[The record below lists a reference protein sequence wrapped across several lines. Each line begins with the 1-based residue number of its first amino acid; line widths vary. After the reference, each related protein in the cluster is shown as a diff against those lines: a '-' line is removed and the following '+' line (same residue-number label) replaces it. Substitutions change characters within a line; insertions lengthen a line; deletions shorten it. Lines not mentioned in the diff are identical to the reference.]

1 MSLYLSDSVLG
12 LNFYQLRLSFRWF
25 FVRQHDF
32 NHKIRHMKPHL
43 SLYFQV
49 CFLAAWLSHQLY
61 IKIHLD
67 MNPNCHCA
75 KTIAIYSIV
84 AKSNHICI
92 TIRMNTNK
100 QWIISQDNIHGILVD
115 ILTCVSYLRVMRWL
129 FLSHTVILLL
139 LLFSIG
145 KRRLLTGDIHTWA
158 QGYGDFDS
166 SI

>member
-1 MSLYLSDSVLG
+1 MLFSS
-12 LNFYQLRLSFRWF
+12 
-25 FVRQHDF
+25 
-32 NHKIRHMKPHL
+32 M
-43 SLYFQV
+43 
-49 CFLAAWLSHQLY
+49 
-61 IKIHLD
+61 IKS
-67 MNPNCHCA
+67 
-75 KTIAIYSIV
+75 SIV
-84 AKSNHICI
+84 YQDSSRHEPEPPLRKDNSNIAKSNHICI

-158 QGYGDFDS
+158 QQRYGDFDS
-166 SI
+166 SILVNINFTLISESWE

>member
-1 MSLYLSDSVLG
+1 MLSLD
-12 LNFYQLRLSFRWF
+12 FYQLRLSFRWF
-25 FVRQHDF
+25 FVRQQDF

-43 SLYFQV
+43 SLFFQV

-67 MNPNCHCA
+67 MNPNRHCA
-75 KTIAIYSIV
+75 KTIAV

-158 QGYGDFDS
+158 QRYGDFDS